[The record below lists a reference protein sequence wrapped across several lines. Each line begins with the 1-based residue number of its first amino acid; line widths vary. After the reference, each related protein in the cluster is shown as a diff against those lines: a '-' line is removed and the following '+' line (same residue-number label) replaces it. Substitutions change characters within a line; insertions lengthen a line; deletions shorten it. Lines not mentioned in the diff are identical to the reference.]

1 MSIEH
6 ELLAELRRYNL
17 LMPLLQRRII
27 EEAVGSEQP
36 ASEDLEKARAQFFQ
50 QNKLNDPET
59 VQGFLKQHGWSEDDL
74 DWQIAQPLR
83 IQAHCRNHYRHK
95 AEAHFLTRKNQLD
108 RVVYSLLRSKDLFL
122 AQELY
127 LRIDAGEANFGD
139 LAAQFAEGPE
149 RDTKGIIGPVAM
161 TQAHPTL
168 AETLRTAKP
177 GVLMHPMRVGE
188 WWVVIR
194 LESYTP
200 ATFDDAMAERLSR
213 ELFDQWVVEEST
225 RKIKNLQGLSVAP
238 TAE

>member
-1 MSIEH
+1 MSNEH
-6 ELLAELRRYNL
+6 VLLAELRRYNL
-17 LMPLLQRRII
+17 LIPLLKRRII

-36 ASEDLEKARAQFFQ
+36 ASEDLEKASAQFFH
-50 QNKLNDPET
+50 QNKLNDAET
-59 VQGFLKQHGWSEDDL
+59 VQGFLKQQGWSEDDL

-108 RVVYSLLRSKDLFL
+108 RVVYSLLRTKDAFL

-139 LAAQFAEGPE
+139 LASQFAEGPE
-149 RDTKGIIGPVAM
+149 RNTKGIIGPVPM
-161 TQAHPTL
+161 TQAHPTM

-188 WWVVIR
+188 WWVVLR

-200 ATFDDAMAERLSR
+200 ATFNDVMAEQLSR
-213 ELFDQWVVEEST
+213 ELFDQWVNEEYA
-225 RKIKNLQGLSVAP
+225 RKIKSLQGLSVAP